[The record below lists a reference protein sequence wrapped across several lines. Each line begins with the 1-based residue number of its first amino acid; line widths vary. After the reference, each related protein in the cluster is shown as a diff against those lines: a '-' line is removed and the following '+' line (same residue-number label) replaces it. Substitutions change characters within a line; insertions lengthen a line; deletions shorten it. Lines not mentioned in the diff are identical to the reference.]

1 MLASNRMA
9 LTGRAG
15 EASGGRGLSGLNSP
29 AGIRSTSSRSSLIR
43 TILIA
48 FRLARLPR
56 ARYIPSVEKNP
67 MIRQTDSP
75 ALALLGLLL
84 R

>member
-1 MLASNRMA
+1 MLALNRMA
-9 LTGRAG
+9 LTGLAG
-15 EASGGRGLSGLNSP
+15 GASGGKGLTAPSSP
-29 AGIRSTSSRSSLIR
+29 AGIRKTSSRSSLIPA
-43 TILIA
+43 ILIA

-56 ARYIPSVEKNP
+56 ARYIIPVEKNP

-75 ALALLGLLL
+75 SLSLLGLLL